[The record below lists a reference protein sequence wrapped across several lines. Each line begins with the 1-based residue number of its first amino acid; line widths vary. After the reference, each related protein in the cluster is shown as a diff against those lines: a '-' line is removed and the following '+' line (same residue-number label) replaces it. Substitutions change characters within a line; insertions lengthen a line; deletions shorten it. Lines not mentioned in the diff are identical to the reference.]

1 MEMNLGCSLACLLK
15 RTDDGGL
22 DDLMSIV
29 KSGGGCEYAEI
40 EDLLNNRLDVGGVE
54 NGTVNVTDLVKQM
67 EKERDN
73 SLDVVE
79 EEKNLNREKYQNRL
93 EFHNK
98 WRDFN

>member
-1 MEMNLGCSLACLLK
+1 MVLWY
-15 RTDDGGL
+15 
-22 DDLMSIV
+22 V
-29 KSGGGCEYAEI
+29 
-40 EDLLNNRLDVGGVE
+40 
-54 NGTVNVTDLVKQM
+54 TVNNVTDLVKEM